1 MSGPL
6 FTLLQMIRQFNL
18 DLKFR
23 ENPYAGDKNAYYIK
37 IVIGTCPGAFKEV
50 NTEKRYEYNNETI

>member
-23 ENPYAGDKNAYYIK
+23 ENPYAGDKNDYYIK
-37 IVIGTCPGAFKEV
+37 IVIGTCPGAL
-50 NTEKRYEYNNETI
+50 KR